1 MQLSRHRTNANDST
15 NEPRRRAN
23 EPRRRGFISRLT
35 RLTLGSPGRAVAFA
49 GAVIAIA
56 VAPVA
61 LASGWG
67 GHSARASRS
76 SLRGGIHNPPHSSF
90 SRTTGLFANTK
101 GWVTRMKNLGS
112 GGAATLL
119 CGAPSGGS
127 ACLEANNSSAG
138 FAFQFMSAGSTGG
151 TILLKN
157 TAGAPF
163 TTNAHGVAT
172 GLNANYL
179 QGKQASE
186 FQLASK
192 PAAKAEDAEK
202 LDGQP
207 ASAYVSTSQLLFA
220 DVNAEAKI
228 EGGRGATGVTKSESG
243 KTFTVVF
250 GESDVS
256 KCSYT
261 ASPRGAALE
270 GAQIGV
276 APTSGNAHGVDV
288 NVPEGFSGGFD
299 LQVVC

>member
-1 MQLSRHRTNANDST
+1 MQLSRHRANANDST
-15 NEPRRRAN
+15 NEPRRR
-23 EPRRRGFISRLT
+23 GVISRLRRRT
-35 RLTLGSPGRAVAFA
+35 AGSPGRAVAFA
-49 GAVIAIA
+49 GVVIAIA

-67 GHSARASRS
+67 GHSAGFNRRS

-127 ACLEANNSSAG
+127 ACLEANNSSSG

-202 LDGQP
+202 LGGQP

-228 EGGRGATGVTKSESG
+228 EGARGATAVTKSESG
-243 KTFTVVF
+243 KTFTVAF

-276 APTSGNAHGVDV
+276 APTSGNAHAVDV